1 MMRQSTRPK
10 GKEAKAV
17 KEVTLFTDG
26 SCLGNPGPGG
36 WACILR
42 YGKHERILRGVAMR
56 TTNNRMELEAAIN
69 GLLVLTE
76 RCSVTVITDSKYL
89 QQGITVNLV
98 LWQRRGWRNSRG
110 EAIANRDLWERLAS
124 VSGQHETKWRWVRGH
139 GSDPN
144 QDRCDALAKEAA
156 RTVTAGGTAKDL
168 AA

>member
-1 MMRQSTRPK
+1 MIRQSTWSK
-10 GKEAKAV
+10 EEEAKAV

-42 YGKHERILRGVAMR
+42 YGKHERILRGVALR

-89 QQGITVNLV
+89 QQGITVYLV
-98 LWQRRGWRNSRG
+98 RWQRRNWRSSRG
-110 EAIANRDLWERLAS
+110 QTTANRDLWERLAS
-124 VSGQHETKWRWVRGH
+124 VSRQHETKW
-139 GSDPN
+139 
-144 QDRCDALAKEAA
+144 Q
-156 RTVTAGGTAKDL
+156 
-168 AA
+168 

>member
-1 MMRQSTRPK
+1 MMCQSTWSK

-42 YGKHERILRGVAMR
+42 YGKHERILRGVALR

-89 QQGITVNLV
+89 QQG
-98 LWQRRGWRNSRG
+98 
-110 EAIANRDLWERLAS
+110 D
-124 VSGQHETKWRWVRGH
+124 H
-139 GSDPN
+139 GVPG
-144 QDRCDALAKEAA
+144 ALAKPPLAQQP
-156 RTVTAGGTAKDL
+156 RRSHCKSGPLGTAGIGVRTARNEM
-168 AA
+168 AVGPRPRI

>member
-1 MMRQSTRPK
+1 MMCQSTWSK

-42 YGKHERILRGVAMR
+42 YGKHERILRGAALR
-56 TTNNRMELEAAIN
+56 TTNNRMEREAAIN

-89 QQGITVNLV
+89 QQGVTVYLV
-98 LWQRRGWRNSRG
+98 RWQSRGWCNSRG
-110 EAIANRDLWERLAS
+110 EAIANWDLWKRLAS
-124 VSGQHETKWRWVRGH
+124 VAGHHETKWRWVRGH

-144 QDRCDALAKEAA
+144 QDRCDGLAKESA
-156 RTVTAGGTAKDL
+156 RMVTTGGTAGEL

>member
-1 MMRQSTRPK
+1 MGERRRVTL
-10 GKEAKAV
+10 
-17 KEVTLFTDG
+17 KEVALFTDG

-42 YGKHERILRGVAMR
+42 YGKHERILRGVELR
-56 TTNNRMELEAAIN
+56 TTNNRMELVAAIN

-76 RCSVTVITDSKYL
+76 RCRVTVITDSRYL
-89 QQGITVNLV
+89 QQAMTVYLV
-98 LWQRRGWRNSRG
+98 RWQGFGWCNSRG

-124 VSGQHETKWRWVRGH
+124 VAGQHETHWRWVRSH
-139 GSDPN
+139 GSDPD

-156 RTVTAGGTAKDL
+156 RTVAARGTAKDL